1 MYPDL
6 FHGLGLKQS
15 DLQPY
20 DAPLVGFSGKSIRPS
35 GKIMLNVHTGLISLK
50 TEFLVVDVPSPY
62 TAIMGWHWLHKLK
75 AIPFSFHQKLCFPT
89 DYGVMEIKG
98 DHIASKQCIMA
109 AIKQNPPWSKQK
121 RKVVAERSKGL
132 SQLEEGED
140 AHPKS
145 AHETFEP
152 CEDLESVL
160 FSSEPEKYF

>member
-1 MYPDL
+1 
-6 FHGLGLKQS
+6 
-15 DLQPY
+15 
-20 DAPLVGFSGKSIRPS
+20 
-35 GKIMLNVHTGLISLK
+35 
-50 TEFLVVDVPSPY
+50 
-62 TAIMGWHWLHKLK
+62 
-75 AIPFSFHQKLCFPT
+75 
-89 DYGVMEIKG
+89 MEIKG
-98 DHIASKQCIMA
+98 DHVASKQCIMA
-109 AIKQNPPWSKQK
+109 AIKQNPPWSKQN